1 MYFFS
6 QRKQCQHIREDHD
19 SINQIRKSPDQI
31 HGEYRADINHDYI
44 AQMIGDNPGLPE
56 QVFHGALPVVAP
68 ADEGGNGEGHQSQ
81 GQERRAAEGE
91 VGKGGGGEAGGAK
104 APDGCRVFL
113 NVGDDNQP
121 RNRTHD
127 YSIPENRR
135 HGNQALSS
143 GIPGFGG
150 SCGNGCGAD
159 AGFIGE
165 QSPGN
170 AEAGGALQRASD
182 KTACGRFCPE
192 GAAYNQRY
200 SGEQEIP
207 VQDKQIQTTGNI
219 EEAQSRNHA
228 GTEFA
233 DGFDAA
239 QNDQAGGK
247 CCQNANDMR

>member
-1 MYFFS
+1 MEGQNWPLYPFPGAS
-6 QRKQCQHIREDHD
+6 GRQQEPLC
-19 SINQIRKSPDQI
+19 
-31 HGEYRADINHDYI
+31 EYRQCAAWRLQH
-44 AQMIGDNPGLPE
+44 P
-56 QVFHGALPVVAP
+56 FSPV
-68 ADEGGNGEGHQSQ
+68 SY
-81 GQERRAAEGE
+81 
-91 VGKGGGGEAGGAK
+91 
-104 APDGCRVFL
+104 
-113 NVGDDNQP
+113 
-121 RNRTHD
+121 THLD
-127 YSIPENRR
+127 VYKR
-135 HGNQALSS
+135 Q
-143 GIPGFGG
+143 
-150 SCGNGCGAD
+150 AD